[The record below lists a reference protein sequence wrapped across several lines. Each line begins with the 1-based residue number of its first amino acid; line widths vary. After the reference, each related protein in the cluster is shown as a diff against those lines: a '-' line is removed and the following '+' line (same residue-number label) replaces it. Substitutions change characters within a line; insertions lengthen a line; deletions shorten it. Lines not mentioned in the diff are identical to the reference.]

1 MKVYLVQH
9 AKALPEEID
18 PDRALSKEGHDDAE
32 RMAGWAASVGLEVQ
46 QIRHSGKTRAE
57 QTANTLAQGLTAPGG
72 VVKFAGLG
80 PVDDVEPIAAE
91 LTIAQQPL
99 MLVGHLPFMERM
111 ASHLLIGDAEKKLVD
126 FQNAGIVCL
135 EKKED
140 DVWRL
145 AWAVTPDLVK

>member
-46 QIRHSGKTRAE
+46 QIRHSGKTRAA
-57 QTANTLAQGLTAPGG
+57 QTANTLAEGLTAPDG
-72 VVKFAGLG
+72 VVEFAGLG
-80 PVDDVEPIAAE
+80 PVDDVKPIAAE

-99 MLVGHLPFMERM
+99 MLAL
-111 ASHLLIGDAEKKLVD
+111 ASSQEPSCSLRILMRRISDSTGES
-126 FQNAGIVCL
+126 
-135 EKKED
+135 KEN
-140 DVWRL
+140 
-145 AWAVTPDLVK
+145 